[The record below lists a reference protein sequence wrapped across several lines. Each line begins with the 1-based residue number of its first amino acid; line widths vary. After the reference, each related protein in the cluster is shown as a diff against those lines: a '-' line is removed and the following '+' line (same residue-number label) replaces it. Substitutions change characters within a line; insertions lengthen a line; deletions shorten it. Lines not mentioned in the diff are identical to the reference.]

1 MFEIVFQHD
10 PSNQDKQEQPTD
22 AEQARARL
30 AKGNAR
36 FASLWSEGSPESRRV
51 VFPSDLKGVL
61 EGEAGVAPEHHPF
74 AAVLSCSDARVPT
87 ELLFFEPLN
96 KLFVVSL
103 AGNVIGNESIGSLNY
118 AAQHLGGSVKL
129 MVVLGHSGCG
139 AVNAAVDA
147 YLNPSTTPAMT
158 STLGLRSVVEH
169 IFVAVRTAAKA
180 LEGTQHP
187 ATDDE
192 ATYRARLA
200 GVSVVINAALSAMT
214 LQQVLGPAIP
224 SDCKVAFGVYDLAT
238 REVLGPEGP
247 GLTDPPASF
256 EELEKLAVHVA
267 GMDRW

>member
-1 MFEIVFQHD
+1 VFEIVFQHD
-10 PSNQDKQEQPTD
+10 PSRRDKPMRPTD
-22 AEQARARL
+22 AEQARNRL
-30 AKGNAR
+30 SEGNAR
-36 FASLWSEGSPESRRV
+36 FSSLWSDESPASQRLV
-51 VFPSDLKGVL
+51 IPSDLESL
-61 EGEAGVAPEHHPF
+61 LDGEVGKAPNHQPF

-96 KLFVVSL
+96 ELFVVRL
-103 AGNVIGNESIGSLNY
+103 AGNVVGNESVGSLNY

-147 YLNPSTTPAMT
+147 YLDPSTIPAMT
-158 STLGLRSVVEH
+158 NTLGLRSVVER
-169 IFVAVRTAAKA
+169 IFVAVRTAARA
-180 LEGTQHP
+180 LEGTHHP
-187 ATDDE
+187 TTDDD

-200 GVSVVINAALSAMT
+200 GVSVVVNAAFSAMT

-224 SDCKVAFGVYDLAT
+224 ADCQVAYGVYDLAT

-247 GLTDPPASF
+247 GLADPPSSF
-256 EELEKLAVHVA
+256 EDLEKLAVHVA

>member
-10 PSNQDKQEQPTD
+10 PSNQDKQERPAD
-22 AEQARARL
+22 AAQARARL

-36 FASLWSEGSPESRRV
+36 FANLWSEGSPESRRV

-96 KLFVVSL
+96 ELFVVSL
-103 AGNVIGNESIGSLNY
+103 AGNVVGNETVGSLNY

-129 MVVLGHSGCG
+129 MVVLGHTGCG

-147 YLNPSTTPAMT
+147 YLDPSTTPEMT
-158 STLGLRSVVEH
+158 KTLGLRSVVEH
-169 IFVAVRTAAKA
+169 IFVAVRTSAKA
-180 LEGTQHP
+180 LEATQHP
-187 ATDDE
+187 GTDDD
-192 ATYRARLA
+192 ATFQARLA

-224 SDCKVAFGVYDLAT
+224 ADCQVAFGVYDLAT

>member
-1 MFEIVFQHD
+1 
-10 PSNQDKQEQPTD
+10 
-22 AEQARARL
+22 
-30 AKGNAR
+30 
-36 FASLWSEGSPESRRV
+36 V
-51 VFPSDLKGVL
+51 VFPSDLEGVL
-61 EGEAGVAPEHHPF
+61 EGEAGVAPAHQPF

-103 AGNVIGNESIGSLNY
+103 AGNVVGNESVGSLNY

-129 MVVLGHSGCG
+129 MVVLGHTGCG

-147 YLNPSTTPAMT
+147 YLDPSTTPEMT
-158 STLGLRSVVEH
+158 DTLGLRSVVEH
-169 IFVAVRTAAKA
+169 IFVAVRTSAKA
-180 LEGTQHP
+180 LEATQHP
-187 ATDDE
+187 VTDDD
-192 ATYRARLA
+192 ATFRARLA

-224 SDCKVAFGVYDLAT
+224 ADCKVAFGVYDLAT

>member
-10 PSNQDKQEQPTD
+10 PSSQDKQERPAD
-22 AEQARARL
+22 AAQARARL

-61 EGEAGVAPEHHPF
+61 EGEAGVAPEHQPF

-103 AGNVIGNESIGSLNY
+103 AGNVVGNETVGSLNY

-129 MVVLGHSGCG
+129 MVVLGHTGCG

-147 YLNPSTTPAMT
+147 YLEPSTTPEMT
-158 STLGLRSVVEH
+158 KTLGLRSVVEH
-169 IFVAVRTAAKA
+169 IFVAVRTSAKA
-180 LEGTQHP
+180 LEATQHP
-187 ATDDE
+187 VTDDD
-192 ATYRARLA
+192 ATFRARLA

-224 SDCKVAFGVYDLAT
+224 ADCQVAFGVYDLAT

>member
-10 PSNQDKQEQPTD
+10 PSNQDKQERPTD

-36 FASLWSEGSPESRRV
+36 FASLWSEGSPTSQRL

-61 EGEAGVAPEHHPF
+61 KGEAGVAPEHQPF

-96 KLFVVSL
+96 ELFVVSL

-147 YLNPSTTPAMT
+147 YLDPSTTPAMT
-158 STLGLRSVVEH
+158 NTLGLRSVVEH
-169 IFVAVRTAAKA
+169 IFVAVRTTAKA

-187 ATDDE
+187 ASDDE

-214 LQQVLGPAIP
+214 LRQVLGPAIP
-224 SDCKVAFGVYDLAT
+224 SDCKVAFGVYDLAS
-238 REVLGPEGP
+238 RQVLGPEGP
-247 GLTDPPASF
+247 GLADPPSSF
-256 EELEKLAVHVA
+256 EELEKLAVQVA
-267 GMDRW
+267 GMGRW